1 MEWSQQDHSAVTLAR
16 LTESDH
22 SDEMELNKDTSTEGK
37 MSSVSKGGGPKRK
50 MRSHENVTNTGM
62 KNEAEMSVVL
72 FCDVFKT

>member
-50 MRSHENVTNTGM
+50 IQW
-62 KNEAEMSVVL
+62 K
-72 FCDVFKT
+72 